1 VNVQN
6 NSCWLLGN
14 GEKINFWHDAWCG
27 DPLVQSFQ
35 VPETITS
42 NLPTSVKAY
51 ITNHQWNLPPD
62 IFNAFPQ
69 LRTFVNKIDVPISDK
84 EDSLVWKHNSTG
96 TLSLKEAYE
105 FKKNQFPKL
114 SWTSLIWSKDIPPS
128 KSIMVW
134 RLMLDKLPTDDNLTL
149 RGCSFPSMCSLCF
162 KTNETAFHLFFEC
175 PFAVNLWNWFASVIN
190 CNLQFQVKEDVW
202 AICNKGWNPQC
213 KIVITAAIINIFN
226 AVWFARNQTR
236 FNDKVSH
243 WRSAISVI
251 ISNTSLSGNLTTKKA
266 SSAMADF
273 SILKKFNVSIHPPN
287 APQIIEVIWSPP
299 NFNWVKC
306 NTDGSATAT
315 SSACG
320 GIFRDK
326 HAKFL
331 LCFAENTSLQNAYHA
346 ELMGAMRAI
355 ELASSSNWNYLWLE
369 CDSALVVNAFKNKY
383 LIPWKL
389 RNR

>member
-1 VNVQN
+1 
-6 NSCWLLGN
+6 
-14 GEKINFWHDAWCG
+14 
-27 DPLVQSFQ
+27 
-35 VPETITS
+35 
-42 NLPTSVKAY
+42 
-51 ITNHQWNLPPD
+51 
-62 IFNAFPQ
+62 
-69 LRTFVNKIDVPISDK
+69 
-84 EDSLVWKHNSTG
+84 
-96 TLSLKEAYE
+96 
-105 FKKNQFPKL
+105 
-114 SWTSLIWSKDIPPS
+114 
-128 KSIMVW
+128 M
-134 RLMLDKLPTDDNLTL
+134 
-149 RGCSFPSMCSLCF
+149 
-162 KTNETAFHLFFEC
+162 
-175 PFAVNLWNWFASVIN
+175 
-190 CNLQFQVKEDVW
+190 KEDVW
-202 AICNKGWNPQC
+202 VICNKGWNPQC

-251 ISNTSLSGNLTTKKA
+251 ISNTSLSGNLTNKRA

-389 RNR
+389 RNRWEKCLSSVSKMNFVVSHVYREGNCCADLLANIGLSLSHLKIWMDIPNCIKGAFGRDRLGMPNYRFVNP